1 MPNKTDR
8 KELSSEA
15 IAVILTLH
23 KLGYTA
29 SQISREEGLT
39 KDIPKSTITFQI
51 RRAKKH
57 QNDPFVKAIRTGR
70 PPKLDKRAERRL
82 VRFMACNPF
91 ETLTCLSTPG
101 KSGCRMHINTTRK
114 YLAKNEYYAF
124 RPRRKPYLTETHKK
138 ERLRWAR
145 IYENWGLEDWAL
157 VCFSDESTFEI
168 GIDTTPPWVRRKKGT
183 AYESRNLKPTFKS
196 GRSSVGIWGCIS
208 LSKKGP
214 LVILAKGA
222 RMNSK
227 RYIQEVLYPN
237 AVPFYDQLIEEH
249 GDALWQHDGAKY
261 HTSQL
266 TTAYLKAVQMQVMKW
281 PAQSPDLNPIENL
294 WRIMKLRISK
304 KRHRIHNIKQ
314 MEQAIREEWENLTL
328 ADWEGCIKSM
338 QKRCRLVIKAKG
350 GSIKY

>member
-1 MPNKTDR
+1 
-8 KELSSEA
+8 
-15 IAVILTLH
+15 
-23 KLGYTA
+23 
-29 SQISREEGLT
+29 
-39 KDIPKSTITFQI
+39 
-51 RRAKKH
+51 
-57 QNDPFVKAIRTGR
+57 
-70 PPKLDKRAERRL
+70 
-82 VRFMACNPF
+82 MALNPF
-91 ETLTCLSTPG
+91 DTLTCLSTPG

-124 RPRRKPYLTETHKK
+124 RPRRKPYLTDAHKK

-145 IYENWGLEDWAL
+145 IHKNWGLEDWAL

-168 GIDTTPPWVRRKKGT
+168 GIDTTSPWVRRKKGT

-196 GRSSVGIWGCIS
+196 GRSSVGIWGSIS

-222 RMNSK
+222 RMNSR
-227 RYIQEVLYPN
+227 RYIQEILYPS
-237 AVPFYDQLIEEH
+237 AVPFYDQLLGEY

-266 TTAYLKAVQMQVMKW
+266 TTAYLKGVQMQVMKW

-294 WRIMKLRISK
+294 WMIMKLRISK
-304 KRHRIHNIKQ
+304 RRHKIHNIKQ
-314 MEQAIREEWENLTL
+314 MEEAIREEWENLTP
-328 ADWEGCIKSM
+328 ADWENCIKSM